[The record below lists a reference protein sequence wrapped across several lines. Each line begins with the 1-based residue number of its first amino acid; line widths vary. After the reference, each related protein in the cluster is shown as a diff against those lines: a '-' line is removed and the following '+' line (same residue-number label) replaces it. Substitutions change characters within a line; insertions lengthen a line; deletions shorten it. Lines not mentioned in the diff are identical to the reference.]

1 MRRLVK
7 QIFQTF
13 LNLVLAEKWLTHIV
27 FAVTI
32 IQLLSRKGTRYAFSV
47 PNRYLIIQP
56 KKYEHDKNIFRIKY
70 LKNFEIV

>member
-1 MRRLVK
+1 MIDTYCICCNNYPITK
-7 QIFQTF
+7 
-13 LNLVLAEKWLTHIV
+13 
-27 FAVTI
+27 
-32 IQLLSRKGTRYAFSV
+32 KGTRYAFSV